1 MLNVCCSISSVVIIR
16 CLLAGFLT
24 YRHKICRKLCRV
36 GVLCIMIVYVFSVA
50 NLFLCVLSACEY
62 AVEYM
67 TYIQCTLSTVFRAI
81 LLLSLLQEHCVLRF
95 KLLISSKFFEKSKKY
110 IEVQG
115 IPILQAVKWGMYV
128 QNTNSDIV

>member
-1 MLNVCCSISSVVIIR
+1 MGYL
-16 CLLAGFLT
+16 
-24 YRHKICRKLCRV
+24 
-36 GVLCIMIVYVFSVA
+36 M
-50 NLFLCVLSACEY
+50 
-62 AVEYM
+62 
-67 TYIQCTLSTVFRAI
+67 YIQCTLSTVCFQSS

-115 IPILQAVKWGMYV
+115 IPILQAVKWRMYV